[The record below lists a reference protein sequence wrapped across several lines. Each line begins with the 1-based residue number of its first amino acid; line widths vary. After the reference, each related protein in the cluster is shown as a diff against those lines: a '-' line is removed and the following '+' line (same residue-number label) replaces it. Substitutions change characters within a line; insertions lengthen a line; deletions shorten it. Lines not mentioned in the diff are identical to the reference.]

1 MLINNCPAKIG
12 KQYQMIPL
20 GFFSVM
26 PLIAS
31 QGSWAFWSLSI
42 NLLFKRKPWGP
53 SLNISYILV
62 AILIWFA
69 ASYWLAARDY
79 LPHSAVL
86 IFLLISLIL
95 GVGVLT
101 FSSFAPLLSQVVAN
115 ALGGRMDRIQFSLEH
130 QRYMMTWQSIWS
142 KLASWTYS
150 GITLDQ
156 GGIKWGIRGSGILDS
171 EGSHR

>member
-1 MLINNCPAKIG
+1 MHLKAVELFEARSN
-12 KQYQMIPL
+12 
-20 GFFSVM
+20 V
-26 PLIAS
+26 
-31 QGSWAFWSLSI
+31 
-42 NLLFKRKPWGP
+42 LFKRKPWSP
-53 SLNISYILV
+53 SFNISYILV

-130 QRYMMTWQSIWS
+130 QRYMMT
-142 KLASWTYS
+142 
-150 GITLDQ
+150 
-156 GGIKWGIRGSGILDS
+156 
-171 EGSHR
+171 